1 MKYTLSILTLVL
13 CLGVATSG
21 FAIDSKMQMSGA
33 GFSNACKRADEN
45 WVSFCNGYIQA
56 VIDSVRE
63 DDRVCLPTGTTRTD
77 VVTIMENE
85 ISASSQLRAMNALDA
100 VRSVLGRFYPCR

>member
-1 MKYTLSILTLVL
+1 MKYTLSILTFAI
-13 CLGVATSG
+13 CLGVATNG
-21 FAIDSKMQMSGA
+21 FAIDSKMQMNGA

-63 DDRVCLPTGTTRTD
+63 DDRVCLLLQ
-77 VVTIMENE
+77 
-85 ISASSQLRAMNALDA
+85 ASYEQ
-100 VRSVLGRFYPCR
+100 